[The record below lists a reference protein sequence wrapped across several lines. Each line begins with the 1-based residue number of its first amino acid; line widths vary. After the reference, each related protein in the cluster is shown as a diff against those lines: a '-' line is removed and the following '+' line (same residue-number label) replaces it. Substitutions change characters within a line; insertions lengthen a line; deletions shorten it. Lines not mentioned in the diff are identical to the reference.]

1 MKKKTYIA
9 PGMEIIVANI
19 SDHILAVS
27 GDGVSGNGQQID
39 LSGGIVEN
47 GNAEGAAAKGNSFS
61 IWGDED

>member
-19 SDHILAVS
+19 SDHILAGS

-47 GNAEGAAAKGNSFS
+47 GNAGGAAAKGNSFS

>member
-1 MKKKTYIA
+1 MKKNTYIA

-27 GDGVSGNGQQID
+27 GEVVSGKGDRID

-47 GNAEGAAAKGNSFS
+47 GDAGGAAAKGNSFS

>member
-19 SDHILAVS
+19 SDHILAGS
-27 GDGVSGNGQQID
+27 GGGVSGNGDQID
-39 LSGGIVEN
+39 LSGGIQVG

>member
-1 MKKKTYIA
+1 
-9 PGMEIIVANI
+9 MEIIVANI

-27 GDGVSGNGQQID
+27 GEVVSGNGDQID
-39 LSGGIVEN
+39 LSGGIQVG

>member
-19 SDHILAVS
+19 SDHILAGS
-27 GDGVSGNGQQID
+27 GDGVSGNGDQID
-39 LSGGIVEN
+39 LSGGIQVG
-47 GNAEGAAAKGNSFS
+47 GNAGSAAAKGNSFS

>member
-19 SDHILAVS
+19 SDHILAGS
-27 GDGVSGNGQQID
+27 GGDVSGNGDQID
-39 LSGGIVEN
+39 LSGGIQV
-47 GNAEGAAAKGNSFS
+47 GGDAGGAAAKGNSFS

>member
-19 SDHILAVS
+19 SNHILAVS
-27 GDGVSGNGQQID
+27 GEGVSGDGQQID
-39 LSGGIVEN
+39 LSGGIQVG

>member
-27 GDGVSGNGQQID
+27 GEGVSGKGDQIGIG
-39 LSGGIVEN
+39 GGIEV
-47 GNAEGAAAKGNSFS
+47 GGDAGGAAAKGNSFS

>member
-27 GDGVSGNGQQID
+27 GDQID
-39 LSGGIVEN
+39 LSGGIE
-47 GNAEGAAAKGNSFS
+47 GGGDAGGAAAKGNSFS

>member
-27 GDGVSGNGQQID
+27 GGDVSGNDLQID

-47 GNAEGAAAKGNSFS
+47 GDAGGAAAKGNSFS